1 VVEHVTDNVT
11 GFNFKI
17 LGPFNGHFIVEW
29 DDGRTKAEAL
39 DDFDHFL
46 NLAIKGRA
54 ERERDSA

>member
-1 VVEHVTDNVT
+1 MTDNVT